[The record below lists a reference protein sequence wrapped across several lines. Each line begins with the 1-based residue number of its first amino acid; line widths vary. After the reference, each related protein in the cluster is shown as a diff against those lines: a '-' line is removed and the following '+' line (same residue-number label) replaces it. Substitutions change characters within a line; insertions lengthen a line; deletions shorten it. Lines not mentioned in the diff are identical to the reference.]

1 MTEEE
6 TCLYLTRVR
15 DAKRDIALLEA
26 DYRWACDGIERL
38 KRIQIHGKLAA
49 SIANTKRFTVKRDA
63 LLRFREEAAARI
75 ERLPDVRF
83 REILKG
89 RYLEGDTWEWI
100 ASWMGYDTRHV
111 HRLHKRALAA
121 MAQE

>member
-6 TCLYLTRVR
+6 ACLYLTRVR
-15 DAKRDIALLEA
+15 DAKRYA
-26 DYRWACDGIERL
+26 
-38 KRIQIHGKLAA
+38 KRV
-49 SIANTKRFTVKRDA
+49 TVKRDA

-83 REILKG
+83 REILKS

-100 ASWMGYDTRHV
+100 AGGLCYDVRHV
-111 HRLHKRALAA
+111 QRLHKRALAA